1 MAELVS
7 LPESVGFVE
16 ARIVQRFDSYRGTKS
31 HAKLPESFEMGGA
44 NLFARKPR
52 RG

>member
-7 LPESVGFVE
+7 LPEAIGFVE
-16 ARIVQRFDSYRGTKS
+16 VRIAQRFDSYRGTRS

-44 NLFARKPR
+44 NLFARKP
-52 RG
+52 